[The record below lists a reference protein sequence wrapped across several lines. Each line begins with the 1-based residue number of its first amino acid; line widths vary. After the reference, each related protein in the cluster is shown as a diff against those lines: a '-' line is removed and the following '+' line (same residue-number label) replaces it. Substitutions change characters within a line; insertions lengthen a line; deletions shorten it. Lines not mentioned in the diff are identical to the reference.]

1 MSKAAT
7 GPAGPERPSQQFPV
21 PSNTAS
27 FLWWKHR
34 LSAAMNR
41 CDWADVTIMVSKAP
55 REGINEAEL
64 KVGKPKTSS
73 VGLPAVVHALKSMR

>member
-1 MSKAAT
+1 
-7 GPAGPERPSQQFPV
+7 
-21 PSNTAS
+21 
-27 FLWWKHR
+27 
-34 LSAAMNR
+34 MNR